1 MSKVKRNLKLKRT
14 LQLIQKNNFK
24 VFKHQKDIFILELIL
39 FQSKIQTFQLQ
50 LMIKRLEVL
59 ILQSYQSPRI
69 AAKTLPTSLILY
81 TKKSMVKC
89 MEIYLCNSTQFSTLP
104 LVHISQATIHHL
116 SKITVFIVTKKPK
129 DKSIKSQSKQPK
141 TPINKFPNPSTI
153 ILASTIF

>member
-39 FQSKIQTFQLQ
+39 FQSKI

-59 ILQSYQSPRI
+59 ILQSYQSPPI

-81 TKKSMVKC
+81 TKKSMEKC

-129 DKSIKSQSKQPK
+129 DKSIKSQNKQPK